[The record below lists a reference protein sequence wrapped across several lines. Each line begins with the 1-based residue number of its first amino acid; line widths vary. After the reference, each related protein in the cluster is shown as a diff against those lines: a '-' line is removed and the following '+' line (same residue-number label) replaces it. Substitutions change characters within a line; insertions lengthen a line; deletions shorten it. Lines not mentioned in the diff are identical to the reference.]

1 MDDSVKDDASSI
13 GKRIKLVRER
23 LKLKQKEFAD
33 RLEYKNSMISDVEAD
48 KTTPSFALLKAMVD
62 RFNISPTFVMTGQ
75 GQMFLNSKEIGVD
88 DLDFGRMTPDILTL
102 IDYLK
107 KSELVKLSVI
117 AHFRRFLLQNETI
130 ISKDIEL
137 SQSKNGI

>member
-1 MDDSVKDDASSI
+1 MKDDASSI